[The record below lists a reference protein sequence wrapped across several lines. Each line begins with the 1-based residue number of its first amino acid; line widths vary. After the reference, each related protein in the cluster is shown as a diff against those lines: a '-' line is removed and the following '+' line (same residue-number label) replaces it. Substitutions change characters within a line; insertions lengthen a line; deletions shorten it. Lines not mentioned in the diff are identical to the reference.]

1 MRTAGRR
8 DGEAP
13 APAGMRPG
21 GPLPGEKGCRSGSRR
36 SGRLQDCIP
45 RTASDARATGDQ
57 GIDACVL
64 QRPHPGSILLPTLT
78 PPFVLMPTLY
88 SLQILFAIMKLTKQ
102 KEDQENV
109 GEGRTEGW
117 VLLSAARATA
127 YQPHAATHQPYTSHT
142 PTAHQPHASHTP
154 ATHHLH
160 TSHTPPSR
168 QPLSNCT
175 PASLLHTQERRSHA
189 LNPAR
194 APGPRGWRGCSE
206 PG

>member
-36 SGRLQDCIP
+36 SSRLQDCIP

-78 PPFVLMPTLY
+78 PPPLVLMPTLY

-127 YQPHAATHQPYTSHT
+127 YQPHTSRTPATLQLHTSHMPVTHQPHIIYTPATHPPHASHS
-142 PTAHQPHASHTP
+142 PTAHQLHFC
-154 ATHHLH
+154 THRKGGHML
-160 TSHTPPSR
+160 
-168 QPLSNCT
+168 
-175 PASLLHTQERRSHA
+175 
-189 LNPAR
+189 
-194 APGPRGWRGCSE
+194 
-206 PG
+206 